1 MPRGTQLSDIEKQ
14 RIIDLK
20 SCGKSQRQIASM
32 INRSQSV
39 VKNFLKLGIE
49 NYGKIKRSG
58 RPTRFSSTVKRAVLR
73 EISKTETS
81 SSKIVSRFNLKYDS
95 SLVRKWVAH
104 SGRFKYHKCLRKP
117 ALKKRHIDA
126 RLKFAEKFIKKRNMW
141 KHVIWSDEKKFNLDG
156 LDGFNYYWHDLRK
169 ERRVMS
175 RTAQGGGSVMI
186 WAAFKKN
193 CKKND
198 KTIFQQD
205 NAPIHTASS
214 TKKWFQEF
222 GIELL
227 PWPALSP
234 DLNPIEN
241 LWGILA
247 RKVYDQKKP
256 PIESIAELKKRIQ
269 SSWADIPNE
278 ILNKLFD
285 TVHDRLL
292 DLKLQF

>member
-32 INRSQSV
+32 INLSQSV
-39 VKNFLKLGIE
+39 
-49 NYGKIKRSG
+49 
-58 RPTRFSSTVKRAVLR
+58 RPTRFLSTVKRAVLR
-73 EISKTETS
+73 EISKTGTS
-81 SSKIVSRFNLKYDS
+81 SSKIVGRVNLKCDS

-104 SGRFKYHKCLRKP
+104 SGRSKYHKCLRKP

-126 RLKFAEKFIKKRNMW
+126 RLKFCEKFIQKRNMW
-141 KHVIWSDEKKFNLDG
+141 KHVIW

-175 RTAQGGGSVMI
+175 RRAQGGGSVMI

-193 CKKND
+193 CKSEIAFLNGRLNATGYQNMLYDYLLPFITLIEDD

-227 PWPALSP
+227 PWSALGP

-247 RKVYDQKKP
+247 RKVYDQEKP
-256 PIESIAELKKRIQ
+256 PIESIAELKKKNTIFLGRY
-269 SSWADIPNE
+269 S
-278 ILNKLFD
+278 K
-285 TVHDRLL
+285 
-292 DLKLQF
+292 